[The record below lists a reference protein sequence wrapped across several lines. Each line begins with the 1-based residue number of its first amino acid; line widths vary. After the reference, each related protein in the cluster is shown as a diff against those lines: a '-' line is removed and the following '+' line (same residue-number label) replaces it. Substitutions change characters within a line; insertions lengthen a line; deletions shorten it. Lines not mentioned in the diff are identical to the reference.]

1 MVGCGARLNVME
13 AKLLIVEDEAHL
25 RASLQE
31 YFEHEGFGV
40 AVADD
45 GAVALSMLDSVQPDL
60 VILDVQLPHVDGL
73 EVCQAIRQRAGH
85 AVGIIMISG
94 VKKELV
100 DRVVGLELG
109 ADVYMTKPFQTREL
123 LAQVRALLRR
133 IQAQSAQGEAAGWFV
148 VDDYLRIHFQ
158 RRLVEAGGREVHL
171 TRLEFDLLKYLAQRP
186 GVPCARADLIDNV
199 WGYDEAGWDVSDAA
213 VNTCVAKLRAKIE
226 PDPAHPRY
234 IQSVY
239 GVGYRFKAP

>member
-1 MVGCGARLNVME
+1 ME